1 MGILNNGNQSKIRE
15 AINKFKLNRKITD
28 IQRNFMKRLLM
39 SKAGLV
45 LIAFRK
51 WTELP
56 ELTDKG
62 LIERG
67 AKFESGLKRF
77 VERTLKRSLDAFKNE
92 FEIGQATKKRAV
104 IQLIN
109 VTMSGQKKFYQR
121 WLNITDKSKLLNEC
135 KIIGN
140 VFNTINLLIKS
151 VTDNAFADNKSNKI
165 KIDAI
170 NTIFF
175 NMSLGLGDSL
185 KRWRE
190 VNQIEKMREKMN
202 NKQR

>member
-1 MGILNNGNQSKIRE
+1 MP
-15 AINKFKLNRKITD
+15 
-28 IQRNFMKRLLM
+28 
-39 SKAGLV
+39 
-45 LIAFRK
+45 FRTCQK
-51 WTELP
+51 QN
-56 ELTDKG
+56 DKG
-62 LIERG
+62 H
-67 AKFESGLKRF
+67 KFESGLKRF